1 MFNMNTNKDSI
12 MSTMEGFGLTMDDVI
27 VLMKGY
33 EKFTESSANEKKE
46 LMRNIKSLIRVS
58 RVFAND
64 TQAKSR
70 QFIVHRGPCIYSLS
84 IVCSELLADFVSS
97 SNNLNKEQ

>member
-12 MSTMEGFGLTMDDVI
+12 MSTMEGFGLTMDDLI

-46 LMRNIKSLIRVS
+46 LMSSIKSLIES
-58 RVFAND
+58 
-64 TQAKSR
+64 Q
-70 QFIVHRGPCIYSLS
+70 LS
-84 IVCSELLADFVSS
+84 VCERHTSEKPAVYRA
-97 SNNLNKEQ
+97 

>member
-12 MSTMEGFGLTMDDVI
+12 MSTMEGFGLTMDDLI

-46 LMRNIKSLIRVS
+46 LMSSIKSLIE
-58 RVFAND
+58 N
-64 TQAKSR
+64 Q
-70 QFIVHRGPCIYSLS
+70 
-84 IVCSELLADFVSS
+84 
-97 SNNLNKEQ
+97 